1 MNKCI
6 YCGKSLLLTGDFN
19 GICSECRLKGCSEFK
34 APLQETSINDSTAI
48 FNNSNMKNT
57 WEIKSFDYDTL
68 PAEIEKDF
76 LSNNGCG
83 KEYANYLVLY
93 RNGEVFSYESDAIEP
108 EDKTFTRDLNFIQT
122 WINIIINDLQ
132 K

>member
-1 MNKCI
+1 MTKCI
-6 YCGKSLLLTGDFN
+6 YCGKLLSTGDFN
-19 GICSECRLKGCSEFK
+19 GICSECRLKGYSEFI
-34 APLQETSINDSTAI
+34 APLPETSINDGTAI

-108 EDKTFTRDLNFIQT
+108 EDKTFSRDLIFIQT
-122 WINIIINDLQ
+122 WINIIIDDLQ

>member
-19 GICSECRLKGCSEFK
+19 GICSECRLKGGSEFK

-57 WEIKSFDYDTL
+57 WEIKSFD
-68 PAEIEKDF
+68 
-76 LSNNGCG
+76 
-83 KEYANYLVLY
+83 
-93 RNGEVFSYESDAIEP
+93 
-108 EDKTFTRDLNFIQT
+108 
-122 WINIIINDLQ
+122 
-132 K
+132 